1 MIDTHAHYTHQKFNV
16 TSDYRFL
23 SCDGENCYVK
33 TGRLGDVFRDMKEA
47 GIDAVVEPAIGIES
61 NRAILEEYRQN
72 RGFIYPAVGVHP
84 ETAGETPRGR
94 RRELADLI
102 ASEGVV
108 AVGETGLDYHLPKFI
123 KSRFAQRFWFR
134 YQIRAAYRAGLPLIL
149 HIRDADRE
157 ALAVLR
163 RRRKK
168 IHGGVVHCFSGDA
181 DAAREYLALG
191 LYIGIGGGLI
201 EHGKM
206 SERLREAVKI
216 IPAERIL
223 LETDAPYMAP
233 GIEIDGKRLS
243 DRVRNTSSVI
253 RAVAAEIARLKGTTP
268 EEVIA
273 ASDTGAKALFG
284 IRIEQ

>member
-1 MIDTHAHYTHQKFNV
+1 MIDTHAHYTHRRFNV

-23 SCDGENCYVK
+23 SCDGENYSVK
-33 TGRLGDVFRDMKEA
+33 TGRLADVFRDMKEA
-47 GIDAVVEPAIGIES
+47 GIDAVVEPAIGIDS
-61 NRAILEEYRQN
+61 NYAVLEEYRAN

-84 ETAGETPRGR
+84 ETAGATPRRR
-94 RRELADLI
+94 RRELAALI

-108 AVGETGLDYHLPKFI
+108 AVGETGLDYHRPELYG
-123 KSRFAQRFWFR
+123 SRFAQRFWFK

-157 ALAVLR
+157 ALAILR

-201 EHGKM
+201 ERGKP

-216 IPAERIL
+216 IPPGRIL
-223 LETDAPYMAP
+223 LETDAPYKTP
-233 GIEIDGKRLS
+233 GIEIEGKRLS
-243 DRVRNTSSVI
+243 DRVRNSSSVI
-253 RAVAAEIARLKGTTP
+253 RAVAGEIARLKGITP
-268 EEVIA
+268 DEVIG
-273 ASDTGAKALFG
+273 ASDAGAKALFG
-284 IRIEQ
+284 IT